1 MHEFALSQSDKDLI
15 VKRRGRLHAFETLDP
30 SRTALLVVDMQNAF
44 VMEDVAHAWVPEAA
58 SIVPNINILAA
69 PLRAAGASVVWI
81 KNTFTEESLESWS
94 HFHEQLWAPGRK
106 EKRIAAMSEGTLG
119 HQIYEGLEVQPGDP
133 EVRKTRYS
141 AFIQGSSDLE
151 TILRQRGVDTV
162 LVSGTATNVCCE
174 PTARDAMMLNFRT
187 IMVSDANAANSDEAH
202 QASLAS
208 FWATF
213 GDVRSTAEVIDL
225 IAAAA
230 ATRNAAE

>member
-1 MHEFALSQSDKDLI
+1 MHEFALSKSDKDLI

-58 SIVPNINILAA
+58 SIVPNINALAA
-69 PLRAAGASVVWI
+69 ALRGAGGTVVWI

-94 HFHEQLWAPGRK
+94 HFHNQLWAPGRK

-119 HQIYEGLEVQPGDP
+119 HQIYEGLEVQPKDL

-151 TILRQRGVDTV
+151 TVLRQRGVDTV
-162 LVSGTATNVCCE
+162 VVTGTATNVCCE
-174 PTARDAMMLNFRT
+174 STARDAMMLNFRT

-208 FWATF
+208 FCAIF

-230 ATRNAAE
+230 AARDAAE